1 MEVLIGIVLVLL
13 AFKLIAELAGF
24 FIGMFVGAK
33 IAKMDIF
40 NERKDEDKQYEDIH
54 AICSRDD
61 CNNNNIGGYMNI
73 VFTAIGLLLIVVAVE
88 LHPDVMPMELAMLM
102 SIIGV
107 ILVYTPLINERKHDD
122 DRDRN

>member
-61 CNNNNIGGYMNI
+61 CNNNNIGGYMI
-73 VFTAIGLLLIVVAVE
+73 TLLMFLGII
-88 LHPDVMPMELAMLM
+88 
-102 SIIGV
+102 IIGIV
-107 ILVYTPLINERKHDD
+107 AYLGMKATGAL
-122 DRDRN
+122 

>member
-1 MEVLIGIVLVLL
+1 MEILIGIVLVLL

-40 NERKDEDKQYEDIH
+40 NERKDEDKQYEDIYVF
-54 AICSRDD
+54 CSRDD
-61 CNNNNIGGYMNI
+61 CNNNNIGGYMNM